1 MTILAK
7 ILAEKH
13 REVTHLKKTFIPD
26 HTKRSTPIR
35 SFIKRCQGD
44 QSIQLI
50 AEFKRASPS
59 KGVINA
65 SLEPEKQA
73 RNYQELGASMI
84 SVLTDQTFFRGTYHD
99 LATVKKTVELPVLNK
114 DFIIDQIQI
123 DRAYQ
128 HGADVILLIAAS
140 LPKADLTTLFQYAKQ
155 LGLEVLFEVHD
166 EEELAVAK
174 KIGAQLIGVNNRNL
188 KTFDVDLATTEKLAQ
203 SIDHDKAILVSE
215 SGIKT
220 RDDILR
226 LKRSGTKAVLVGETL
241 MRSTDLP
248 QTFRDILVDE
258 KG

>member
-1 MTILAK
+1 
-7 ILAEKH
+7 
-13 REVTHLKKTFIPD
+13 
-26 HTKRSTPIR
+26 
-35 SFIKRCQGD
+35 
-44 QSIQLI
+44 
-50 AEFKRASPS
+50 
-59 KGVINA
+59 
-65 SLEPEKQA
+65 
-73 RNYQELGASMI
+73 
-84 SVLTDQTFFRGTYHD
+84 
-99 LATVKKTVELPVLNK
+99 
-114 DFIIDQIQI
+114 
-123 DRAYQ
+123 
-128 HGADVILLIAAS
+128 ADVILLIAAS
-140 LPKADLTTLFQYAKQ
+140 LPEADLTTLFQYAKQ